1 MTSRRLPQQ
10 GEHLREP
17 PAGNQFGTFAGVF
30 TPTILTILG
39 VIMFLRAGFVVGQGG
54 VLGAVL
60 ILLLAKSIT
69 LLTSLSVSAISTNTQ
84 VRGGGAYFIISR
96 VLGPEFGGAIGVALF
111 FAQALSVPFYILG
124 FTEALVDTVD
134 PLRPY
139 FLTIS
144 LTSGL
149 SLFLI
154 AYVGAGWAMKAQFLI
169 MAVLGAAVV
178 VMLGGLALDF
188 RGATFLA
195 NWGAAYDPIDPA
207 HPARLHSFWS
217 VFAIYFP
224 AVTGILAGV
233 NMSGDLKNPAR
244 SIPLGTLTAVAASFV
259 IYLGQLLLL
268 GGASARGPLN
278 EGPYEV
284 LQAHAL
290 WGLTPCIAAGVFAA
304 TLSSALGSYLGAPR
318 ILQAVAR
325 DRILEPLRPFAL
337 GTPYTD
343 EPRRALVLTAVM
355 TFAVLLWAGN
365 DSGGGPL
372 NAVAAIITMFF
383 LYTYGMT
390 NLAAFIEAAT
400 RNPSF
405 RPRFRFFHW
414 STGLLGAISCV
425 AVALL
430 IDAIAAVVA
439 ASILGALLWTI
450 RRRQLEA
457 SFGDAR
463 RGFVY
468 SALRRNMLRLA
479 SMAED
484 TRNWRPTI
492 LVLSGNPASRETLV
506 SYAVWL
512 ESGRGIVLLA
522 NVLQGG
528 FDQALRLR
536 RRAEAQL
543 RDFCR
548 AKSIEAFPVVAV
560 GEDPATSIGLLL
572 QSVTIGPIRPN
583 LAMFGWTDDPASFE
597 RLAKLVRIANSAGM
611 SVVLTRDR
619 GVPQGGA
626 RRIDVWW
633 RGRANGGLM
642 VLLSHLLTHNW
653 EWVRAQIRVLRLV
666 DGEGGRDPAAA
677 ALQELIDEA
686 RVDAQA
692 HCVVA
697 QGRGFAQVL
706 REESQG
712 ADCVI
717 LGFQPPPAGEEQAW
731 HAGFAPLVADLPTT
745 LIVHSLGQ
753 EDLLA

>member
-1 MTSRRLPQQ
+1 MTTHRLPRQ
-10 GEHLREP
+10 GDQ

-39 VIMFLRAGFVVGQGG
+39 VIMFLRAGFVVGQAG
-54 VLGAVL
+54 VLGALL
-60 ILLLAKSIT
+60 ILLLAKAIT
-69 LLTSLSVSAISTNTQ
+69 LLTSLSVGAISTNTQ
-84 VRGGGAYFIISR
+84 VRGGGAYFMISR

-124 FTEALVDTVD
+124 FTEALVGTVD

-139 FLTIS
+139 FLLIS

-149 SLFLI
+149 ALFLI
-154 AYVGAGWAMKAQFLI
+154 AYVGAGWAMKAQFVI
-169 MAVLGAAVV
+169 MAVLGASVV
-178 VMLGGLALDF
+178 VMLGGLSTRF
-188 RGATFLA
+188 EGARFLA
-195 NWGAAYDPIDPA
+195 NWGSGYGPLDL
-207 HPARLHSFWS
+207 ARPGGPSHSFWS

-244 SIPLGTLTAVAASFV
+244 SIPLGTLSAVGVSLV

-268 GGASARGPLN
+268 GGATSREALVA
-278 EGPYEV
+278 GPYQV
-284 LQAHAL
+284 LQDHAL
-290 WGLTPCIAAGVFAA
+290 LGFTPCIAAGVFAA

-325 DRILEPLRPFAL
+325 DRILEPLRPFAE
-337 GTPYTD
+337 GTPFTD

-355 TFAVLLWAGN
+355 TFTVLLWAGN

-372 NAVAAIITMFF
+372 NVVASIITMFF

-430 IDAIAAVVA
+430 IDALAAVVA
-439 ASILGALLWTI
+439 AAILGALLWTI

-468 SALRRNMLRLA
+468 SALRRNMLKLA

-484 TRNWRPTI
+484 PRNWRPTI

-506 SYAVWL
+506 SFAVWL

-522 NVLQGG
+522 NVLQGS
-528 FDQALRLR
+528 FEQALRLR

-548 AKSIEAFPVVAV
+548 AKGIEAFPVVAV
-560 GEDPATSIGLLL
+560 GEDPATSIALLL

-583 LAMFGWTDDPASFE
+583 LAMFGWTDDPRAFV
-597 RLAKLVRIANSAGM
+597 RLAGLVRIGNSAGM

-619 GVPQGGA
+619 GVPRAGA

-633 RGRANGGLM
+633 RGRANGELM
-642 VLLSHLLTHNW
+642 VLLAHLLTHNW
-653 EWVRAQIRVLRLV
+653 EWVRAEIRVLRLI
-666 DGEGGRDPAAA
+666 DGEGGREPAAA
-677 ALQELIDEA
+677 SLQELIDQA
-686 RVDAQA
+686 RVDAHA
-692 HCVVA
+692 ACVVA
-697 QGRGFAQVL
+697 EGRSFAQVL
-706 REESQG
+706 SQESRG

-717 LGFQPPPAGEEQAW
+717 LGFQPPPAGEEEHW
-731 HAGFAPLVADLPTT
+731 HEGFSALVAGLPTT